1 MYKTYLTIAA
11 VLAILAVA
19 LGAFGAHGIK
29 STVTPDTFEIYET
42 GVRYHFYHVF
52 ALLAVGILYA
62 SFPGPALRWSGG
74 CFIAGIF
81 LFSGSLYLI
90 TALKAAGKAIPMAIG
105 VLTPLGGLCFIVGWV
120 MLLIGLLGKRPA

>member
-1 MYKTYLTIAA
+1 MHKAYLTTAA
-11 VLAILAVA
+11 CLAILAVA

-29 STVTPDTFEIYET
+29 SIVTPDTFEVYET

-62 SFPGPALRWSGG
+62 SFPGSALRWSGG
-74 CFIAGIF
+74 FFIAGIV

-90 TALKAAGKAIPMAIG
+90 TALKAAGKGIPMAVGI
-105 VLTPLGGLCFIVGWV
+105 LTPLGGLCFIIGWV
-120 MLLIGLLGKRPA
+120 MLLVGLLGKRAV

>member
-1 MYKTYLTIAA
+1 
-11 VLAILAVA
+11 VLAVA

-29 STVTPDTFEIYET
+29 SAVSPDTFDIYET

-74 CFIAGIF
+74 CFIVGIF

-90 TALKAAGKAIPMAIG
+90 TALKAAGNAIPTAVGI
-105 VLTPLGGLCFIVGWV
+105 LTPLGGLCFIVGWI
-120 MLLIGLLGKRPA
+120 MLLVGIWGQRAA